1 MGIVLKATM
10 KIRKLLIPL
19 NDKNAKNIEF
29 AQPRY
34 TPGTR
39 TDGSLTAA
47 LRVDTLKRHVYIV
60 QVLQTMKPVPLIRI
74 DLSSQVPAYEQ
85 IAGEIRTL
93 LVSGELSSG
102 SPLPTVRQ
110 LALDLNVH
118 HNTVAQAYRVL
129 AAEGWLDLR
138 RGRGVRVVTRA
149 RPPASGPKTHRRFQM
164 QLKRLLAKA
173 AAEGISPS
181 AIAHQLVLHAQNV
194 KNWAPAKGGS

>member
-1 MGIVLKATM
+1 
-10 KIRKLLIPL
+10 
-19 NDKNAKNIEF
+19 
-29 AQPRY
+29 
-34 TPGTR
+34 
-39 TDGSLTAA
+39 
-47 LRVDTLKRHVYIV
+47 
-60 QVLQTMKPVPLIRI
+60 MKPVPLIRI

-102 SPLPTVRQ
+102 SPLPHRTAAR
-110 LALDLNVH
+110 AIDLNVH

-149 RPPASGPKTHRRFQM
+149 RPPASSPKTHRRFQM

-194 KNWAPAKGGS
+194 KNWAPAKGGD